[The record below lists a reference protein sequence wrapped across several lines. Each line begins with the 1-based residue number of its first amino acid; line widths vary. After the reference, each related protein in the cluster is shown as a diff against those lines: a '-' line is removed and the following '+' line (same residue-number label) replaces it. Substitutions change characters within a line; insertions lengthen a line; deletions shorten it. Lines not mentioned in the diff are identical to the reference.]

1 MTQFG
6 EILNHLNELHTLNG
20 FFSLIFVALFL
31 TIFEICLYYI
41 VIVPKLKNNINSN
54 LNNVIAKLKN
64 ENISLSIN
72 KIIDDILSRLLNK
85 LDNNNNL
92 QDDIKDII
100 RNEIRNEIRGTIT
113 KEIQDILKNSKKIEP
128 FEKDVKIK
136 NRKYSNEYDV
146 TKDAFK
152 TITNNITQILQSYN
166 INVDENLQLYIEIL
180 LVTNFDKKIYN
191 ILSTLNNDE
200 KHIIKMNNYNT
211 YVIAFF
217 IILNLL
223 ILLLFLYHLISSK
236 NDNNGVPGC
245 VYLYSIIT
253 VFIIILFQINFYF
266 FGINYNY
273 LGSKGNEELIVFLLN
288 KFNNK
293 NE

>member
-6 EILNHLNELHTLNG
+6 EILKHLNELHTLNG

-41 VIVPKLKNNINSN
+41 VIVPKLESNINSN

-64 ENISLSIN
+64 KNISLSIN

-92 QDDIKDII
+92 QDDIKDM
-100 RNEIRNEIRGTIT
+100 IRNEIRGAIT
-113 KEIQDILKNSKKIEP
+113 KEIQDILKNSTKIEP
-128 FEKDVKIK
+128 FEKDVKIN

-180 LVTNFDKKIYN
+180 LVTNFDKTIYN

-223 ILLLFLYHLISSK
+223 VLLLFLYHLISSK

-266 FGINYNY
+266 FGTNYYY
-273 LGSKGNEELIVFLLN
+273 LGGEGDEELIVFLLN

>member
-1 MTQFG
+1 MIQFG
-6 EILNHLNELHTLNG
+6 EILKHLNELHTLNG

-41 VIVPKLKNNINSN
+41 VIVPKLKKNINTN
-54 LNNVIAKLKN
+54 LNNVIANLKDRK
-64 ENISLSIN
+64 ISLSIN
-72 KIIDDILSRLLNK
+72 NIIDDMLTKILNK
-85 LDNNNNL
+85 LNNNNNNL

-100 RNEIRNEIRGTIT
+100 RDEIRGTIT
-113 KEIQDILKNSKKIEP
+113 KEIQDMLKNSKKIEP
-128 FEKDVKIK
+128 FEKDVKIN

-152 TITNNITQILQSYN
+152 TLTNKITKILENYN
-166 INVDENLQLYIEIL
+166 INVDVNLQLYIEIL

-236 NDNNGVPGC
+236 NDNNGVHGC

>member
-1 MTQFG
+1 MIQFG
-6 EILNHLNELHTLNG
+6 EILKHLNELHTLNG

-41 VIVPKLKNNINSN
+41 VIVPKLKKSINTN
-54 LNNVIAKLKN
+54 LNNVIANLKDRK
-64 ENISLSIN
+64 ISLSIN
-72 KIIDDILSRLLNK
+72 NIIDDMLTKILNK
-85 LDNNNNL
+85 LDNNNNNNNL

-100 RNEIRNEIRGTIT
+100 RYEIRGTIT
-113 KEIQDILKNSKKIEP
+113 KEIQDMLKNSKKIEP
-128 FEKDVKIK
+128 FEKDVKIN
-136 NRKYSNEYDV
+136 NRKYFNEYDV

-152 TITNNITQILQSYN
+152 TLTNKITKILENYN
-166 INVDENLQLYIEIL
+166 INVDVNLQLYIEIL

-217 IILNLL
+217 IVLSLF
-223 ILLLFLYHLISSK
+223 ILLLFLHNLINSK
-236 NDNNGVPGC
+236 NANNGVDRC

-266 FGINYNY
+266 FGNNYDY
-273 LGSKGNEELIVFLLN
+273 LGGKGDEELIVFLLN
-288 KFNNK
+288 KFNKK